1 MSIHSPIKYVAQQQ
15 VDKKKW
21 DACIERSSNGLIY
34 GYSFYLDSMAKHWDA
49 LVLNDYEAV
58 MPLTWNRKWGIK
70 YLYQPPLT
78 SQLGIFSATTIS
90 EKMTGLFLQ
99 QVTSRFRFAEIFFN
113 YNNYH
118 PVFKSCCNYILALK
132 TPYDALRLAYK
143 KNLLRNLKKAGQFEL
158 SYTSNFDLRK
168 ALSHHQQ
175 QYGEK
180 TPHVLHQDYAHF
192 EKLCLQLSRTGEVVT
207 RAVFDKENNLL
218 AVAVL
223 LLKKNRLYLV
233 EPTTFE
239 RGRKMQ
245 ANHFLIDAI
254 IQEFSE
260 KDMILDMVGSDIP
273 GVAQF
278 YKNFGCIDQPYYFYY
293 FNRLPWPLHLL
304 K

>member
-1 MSIHSPIKYVAQQQ
+1 M
-15 VDKKKW
+15 
-21 DACIERSSNGLIY
+21 
-34 GYSFYLDSMAKHWDA
+34 
-49 LVLNDYEAV
+49 
-58 MPLTWNRKWGIK
+58 
-70 YLYQPPLT
+70 
-78 SQLGIFSATTIS
+78 
-90 EKMTGLFLQ
+90 
-99 QVTSRFRFAEIFFN
+99 
-113 YNNYH
+113 
-118 PVFKSCCNYILALK
+118 
-132 TPYDALRLAYK
+132 
-143 KNLLRNLKKAGQFEL
+143 RNLKKAGQFEL
-158 SYTSNFDLRK
+158 SYTSNFDLHK

-180 TPHVLHQDYAHF
+180 TPHVLNQDYDHF
-192 EKLCLQLSRTGEVVT
+192 EKLCFQLLQTGEVVT

-223 LLKKNRLYLV
+223 LLKKNRLYLI

-273 GVAQF
+273 GIALF
-278 YKNFGCIDQPYYFYY
+278 YRNFGCIDQPYYFYY
-293 FNRLPWPLHLL
+293 FNRLPWPLYLL